1 MLNPMLYAIKA
12 IYYGINMKIG
22 KKAEKGHSPI
32 DQAPLI
38 IKQKINNQ
46 WRDNKTWNDFI
57 QEQKKLKKLQMVIKW
72 NRVKKTS

>member
-1 MLNPMLYAIKA
+1 MLNPMLLLLKL

-46 WRDNKTWNDFI
+46 WRDKIKQLNDFLF
-57 QEQKKLKKLQMVIKW
+57 K
-72 NRVKKTS
+72 NKKTKKTTNGD

>member
-1 MLNPMLYAIKA
+1 
-12 IYYGINMKIG
+12 MKIG

-46 WRDNKTWNDFI
+46 WRDKIKQLMTFI
-57 QEQKKLKKLQMVIKW
+57 QEQK
-72 NRVKKTS
+72 N

>member
-1 MLNPMLYAIKA
+1 
-12 IYYGINMKIG
+12 MKIG

-57 QEQKKLKKLQMVIKW
+57 QEQKKLKKLQMVI
-72 NRVKKTS
+72 

>member
-1 MLNPMLYAIKA
+1 M
-12 IYYGINMKIG
+12 G

-46 WRDNKTWNDFI
+46 WRDKIKQLTL
-57 QEQKKLKKLQMVIKW
+57 LK
-72 NRVKKTS
+72 NKKTKKIQIW

>member
-1 MLNPMLYAIKA
+1 M
-12 IYYGINMKIG
+12 G

-46 WRDNKTWNDFI
+46 WRDK
-57 QEQKKLKKLQMVIKW
+57 IKQLMTFYSRTK
-72 NRVKKTS
+72 N

>member
-1 MLNPMLYAIKA
+1 MLYAILELILWHK
-12 IYYGINMKIG
+12 YEIG

-46 WRDNKTWNDFI
+46 WRDK
-57 QEQKKLKKLQMVIKW
+57 IKQLMTFYS
-72 NRVKKTS
+72 RTKKTKKTTLW

>member
-1 MLNPMLYAIKA
+1 M
-12 IYYGINMKIG
+12 G

-46 WRDNKTWNDFI
+46 WRDKIKQLTLLKNKKT
-57 QEQKKLKKLQMVIKW
+57 KKYNMVIK
-72 NRVKKTS
+72 

>member
-1 MLNPMLYAIKA
+1 MLHAIKA

-46 WRDNKTWNDFI
+46 WRDKIKQLMTLFKNKKN
-57 QEQKKLKKLQMVIKW
+57 
-72 NRVKKTS
+72 